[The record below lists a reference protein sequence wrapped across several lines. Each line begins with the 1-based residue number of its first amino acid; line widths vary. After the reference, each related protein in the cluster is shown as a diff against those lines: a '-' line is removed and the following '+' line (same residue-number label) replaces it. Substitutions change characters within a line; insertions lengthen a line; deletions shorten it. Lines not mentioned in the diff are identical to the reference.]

1 MEKIANLAFYLL
13 AFMTFISSLVVL
25 VSKSARY
32 YFLGAIAVF
41 MSIGG
46 IYLLLKSPLMFVIQ
60 IVFFALG
67 FGLLVIFLGND
78 FNVEMKNP
86 INKDIKTLIAPFILS
101 IFILLIAPFLANQ
114 ILSQKTNFDYL
125 KNFFF
130 EFASSL
136 DLVLILLTIVLI
148 IVLSGFYT
156 IAFWRKK

>member
-1 MEKIANLAFYLL
+1 M
-13 AFMTFISSLVVL
+13 
-25 VSKSARY
+25 
-32 YFLGAIAVF
+32 
-41 MSIGG
+41 
-46 IYLLLKSPLMFVIQ
+46 Q
-60 IVFFALG
+60 LG

>member
-13 AFMTFISSLVVL
+13 AFMAFISSLVVL

-32 YFLGAIAVF
+32 YFLGAIAAF

-46 IYLLLKSPLMFVIQ
+46 IYLLLKSPVMFVIQ

-86 INKDIKTLIAPFILS
+86 INKDIKTLIAPFIL
-101 IFILLIAPFLANQ
+101 
-114 ILSQKTNFDYL
+114 
-125 KNFFF
+125 
-130 EFASSL
+130 
-136 DLVLILLTIVLI
+136 
-148 IVLSGFYT
+148 
-156 IAFWRKK
+156 